1 MDQSDLFLGAK
12 YLSNIS
18 SDASPFPTDIESPKS
33 KFERD
38 GVASSNKVYDT
49 QIWTRHLLL
58 YGILGNIGML
68 FTVISPSSGG
78 VLR

>member
-12 YLSNIS
+12 YLSNIT
-18 SDASPFPTDIESPKS
+18 SDADPFPKDIESPNS
-33 KFERD
+33 KFEREN
-38 GVASSNKVYDT
+38 GVNKVRDT

-58 YGILGNIGML
+58 YGILGNLGML
-68 FTVISPSSGG
+68 FTAISPSTNG